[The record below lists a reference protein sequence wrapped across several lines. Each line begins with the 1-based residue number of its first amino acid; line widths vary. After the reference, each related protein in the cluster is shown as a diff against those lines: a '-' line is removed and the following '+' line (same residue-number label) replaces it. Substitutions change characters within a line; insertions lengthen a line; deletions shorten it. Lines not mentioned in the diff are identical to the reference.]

1 MISYRQIKQVI
12 LVVFLWFTSLCTHAN
27 ELTKFEIPES
37 TADQSLLLLA
47 HQSNKTLFFSPAQ
60 LNNIKTKPVI
70 GYYTFE
76 FALRKLLRETG
87 LTATV
92 SSDNHVTIAPTP
104 LQSFVVSDKSSIE
117 TSKAK
122 VVDNKMAESHVE
134 KIAIIGRS
142 SSVRSLTDLAV
153 PVDILEANMLKRTGQ
168 VELGKMLQSIAPSFN
183 FSSSVISDG
192 TDVLRPATLRGLG
205 PDQTLILVNGK
216 RRHQASLIHINTSV
230 GRGTAGADI
239 NTIPIDAIKRIEILR
254 DGAAAQ
260 YGSDAIAGVI
270 NIVLHNNDDTAHVSS
285 VLGKYDEGDGESV
298 EFSFNQGLSLFQKGF
313 INFTFEIAEQNA
325 TDRSGLH
332 GTCQYNTC
340 QEVSDNVYQTTD
352 LREISAN
359 RKTFKIGQ
367 PEYRQYASV
376 INAEYPMGSVNLYG
390 FLMASQ
396 RDNKSA
402 AFFRHHGHLEANP
415 QLDDGNALIPTGYLP
430 HIESSIRDGS
440 VNIGLRSDNQ
450 SDYWFD
456 FSYTYGKNAID
467 YRTIN
472 SVNPSYANW
481 LSVQN
486 QYSPEEIRHNTPR
499 SADAYG
505 LNLSLST
512 LNLDARYHFENVSLS
527 FGAEFRQDRYQV
539 TPGDKYSYHDYD
551 TDINSDI
558 TAFDSL
564 GGIQGFPGISPDS
577 SVDERRNVHS
587 FYLEAES
594 EIIENLYATAAVRFD
609 DYDGFDNT
617 YSIKLAANWSV
628 TNDIAVR
635 SALSTGFRAP
645 SMQQLYFNNTSTQF
659 LVNETQRLT
668 PQQVG
673 TYRNDSNI
681 AKLIG
686 IPTLT
691 EEESNNLS
699 LGLVYTPIENFMM
712 SVDFYQIEID
722 NRIVLSNKISANA
735 SPALQA
741 AFAGEDIDKAQ
752 FFLNGVNT
760 TTDGIDIVA
769 TWFTPLAD
777 GQLDITLAANYT
789 NTKVTDVFSPQGSI
803 LAPLPQEQVFAQ
815 QDLSIIEAWQPE
827 SRHNLNVEYVQQNWL
842 INFAFNRYGSYT
854 ITDGDTQTYS
864 PKLLTDLRFEY
875 QLNDHW
881 LFFTGSNN
889 VFNVTP
895 DRNRIGNSHAGTV
908 IDGEGNVIVQSDG
921 VFKYSRRSAPFGFNG
936 RYFYAG
942 LTYNF

>member
-1 MISYRQIKQVI
+1 MISYRQIKHVI
-12 LVVFLWFTSLCTHAN
+12 LGIFLWFTLSCAHAN
-27 ELTKFEIPES
+27 ELTKFEIPAL

-47 HQSNKTLFFSPAQ
+47 QQSNKTLFFSPAQ
-60 LNNIKTKPVI
+60 LINIKTQPVV
-70 GYYTFE
+70 GYYTFG

-87 LTATV
+87 LIVTV
-92 SSDNHVTIAPTP
+92 SHDNHVTIAPSLPQT
-104 LQSFVVSDKSSIE
+104 LASSNKITVKTHE
-117 TSKAK
+117 TNVAA
-122 VVDNKMAESHVE
+122 NTTAETLVE

-142 SSVRSLTDLAV
+142 SSVRSLTDLSV

-168 VELGKMLQSIAPSFN
+168 AELGKMLQSIAPSFN

-239 NTIPIDAIKRIEILR
+239 NTIPIDAIKHIEILR

-270 NIVLHNNDDTAHVSS
+270 NIVLHSNDDTAHLTSM
-285 VLGKYDEGDGESV
+285 LGKYDKGDGESV
-298 EFSFNQGLSLFQKGF
+298 ELSFNQGMSLFDKGF
-313 INFTFEIAEQNA
+313 INFTLEIEEQNA
-325 TDRSGLH
+325 TNRSGLH
-332 GTCQYNTC
+332 GSCQYNTC
-340 QEVSDNVYQTTD
+340 QAVSDDVYQTTD
-352 LREISAN
+352 PREISAN
-359 RKTFKIGQ
+359 RHTFKIGQ

-376 INAEYPMGSVNLYG
+376 INTEYPLGSVNLYG
-390 FLMASQ
+390 FLIASQ
-396 RDNKSA
+396 RDNESA

-415 QLDDGNALIPTGYLP
+415 QLADGDALIPAGYLP
-430 HIESSIRDGS
+430 HIETSITDGS
-440 VNIGLRSDNQ
+440 INIGLRSDNQ
-450 SDYWFD
+450 SDYWYD
-456 FSYTYGKNAID
+456 LSYTYGENAID

-481 LSVQN
+481 LSIQN
-486 QYSPEEIRHNTPR
+486 KLSPEDIRRNIPR
-499 SADAYG
+499 NADAYG

-527 FGAEFRQDRYQV
+527 FGAEFRQDRYQI
-539 TPGDKYSYHDYD
+539 TPGEQYSYYDYD
-551 TDINSDI
+551 TDISAG
-558 TAFDSL
+558 TTTEDSL

-577 SVDERRNVHS
+577 AVDERRNVRS

-594 EIIENLYATAAVRFD
+594 EIIENLYATSAVRFD

-617 YSIKLAANWSV
+617 YSIKLAANWSI
-628 TNDIAVR
+628 TNDIAIR
-635 SALSTGFRAP
+635 SALNTGFRAP

-659 LVNETQRLT
+659 LVNEAQRLS

-673 TYRNDSNI
+673 TYRNDSSI

-691 EEESNNLS
+691 EEESDNLS
-699 LGLVYTPIENFMM
+699 VGVVYTPYENFMM
-712 SVDFYQIEID
+712 SVDYYQIDID
-722 NRIVLSNKISANA
+722 NRIVLSNKINADA
-735 SPALQA
+735 SPELQQI
-741 AFAGEDIDKAQ
+741 FADESIDKAQ

-760 TTDGIDIVA
+760 TTEGIDIVA
-769 TWFTPLAD
+769 TWFTALAN
-777 GQLDITLAANYT
+777 GQLDITFAANYT
-789 NTKVTDVFSPQGSI
+789 NTKVTDVFSPQNSI
-803 LAPLPQEQVFAQ
+803 LASLPQEQVFAQ
-815 QDLSIIEAWQPE
+815 QDLSIIEAWQPD
-827 SRHNLNVEYVQQNWL
+827 SRHNLNIEYVQQNWL
-842 INFAFNRYGSYT
+842 LNLAFNRYGSYT
-854 ITDGDTQTYS
+854 ITDGDTQTYT

-875 QLNDHW
+875 QLNDRW

-908 IDGEGNVIVQSDG
+908 IDDEGNVIVQSDG

-936 RYFYAG
+936 RYLYAG
-942 LTYNF
+942 LTYQF